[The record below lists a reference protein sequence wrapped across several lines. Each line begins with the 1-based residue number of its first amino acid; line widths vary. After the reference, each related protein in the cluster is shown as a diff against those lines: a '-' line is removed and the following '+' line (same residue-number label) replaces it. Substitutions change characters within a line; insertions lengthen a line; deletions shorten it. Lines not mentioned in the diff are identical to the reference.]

1 MRRAVH
7 GEHHVDRNGV
17 DGVLAV
23 GFNKRARMDPL
34 KDEISFACGKVVMN
48 VLQKGIMPRDILT
61 REAFENA
68 IASVAATGGSTNAV
82 LHLLA
87 IAREAG
93 VALEIDDFQTVS
105 ARTPLLADLKPS
117 GRFVASDMHRAGGIR
132 LLARRLLNG
141 KHLNPSAK
149 TVTGLTIGAET
160 ESAVETP
167 GQEVIVPLDRP
178 LKATG
183 GLVI

>member
-1 MRRAVH
+1 M
-7 GEHHVDRNGV
+7 
-17 DGVLAV
+17 
-23 GFNKRARMDPL
+23 GFNSVPAMDAQ
-34 KDEISFACGKVVMN
+34 KDQISFDCGKVVMN
-48 VLQKGIMPRDILT
+48 VLQNGIKPRDILT

-117 GRFVASDMHRAGGIR
+117 GRFVASDMHRAGGIGLLAKR
-132 LLARRLLNG
+132 LLDG
-141 KHLNPSAK
+141 KYLHASAK
-149 TVTGLTIGAET
+149 TVTGLTIGAEA
-160 ESAVETP
+160 ERAVETP
-167 GQEVIVPLDRP
+167 GQEVIVPLDEAAEGDWRSRDSQGESC
-178 LKATG
+178 AR
-183 GLVI
+183 GLCCEDQRT